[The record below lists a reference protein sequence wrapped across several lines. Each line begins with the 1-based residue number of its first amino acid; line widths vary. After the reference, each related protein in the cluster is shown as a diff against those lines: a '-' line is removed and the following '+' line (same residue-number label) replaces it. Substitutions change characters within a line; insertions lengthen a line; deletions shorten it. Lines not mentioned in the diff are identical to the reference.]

1 MALIQT
7 NCPDLKFIARG
18 KVRDIYEV
26 DEHSLLFVAT
36 DRISAFDVIM
46 KSGIAGKGKILTQIS
61 EFWFELLKETIP
73 NHTITCNIDQ
83 MPDSVQKYRDQL
95 QGRSML
101 VRKLRIL
108 PVEAIVRGYITGSA
122 MSEYKT
128 KGTVCDISLPSGL
141 VESQQLPEILF
152 TPSTK
157 AELGDHD
164 ENIHPDK
171 LAAIIGDRYSKE
183 VAAAS
188 LKIYKKASEYAQSK
202 GIIIADTKVEFG
214 VNEAGDLILADEVL
228 TPDSSRFWPAKE
240 YKAGKSQP
248 SFDKQYL
255 RDYLSS
261 INFDKKN
268 GVKLPQTVMDNTLS
282 KYIQVYKTLTGK
294 DPVL

>member
-1 MALIQT
+1 MAGFT
-7 NCPDLKFIARG
+7 F
-18 KVRDIYEV
+18 
-26 DEHSLLFVAT
+26 
-36 DRISAFDVIM
+36 
-46 KSGIAGKGKILTQIS
+46 
-61 EFWFELLKETIP
+61 
-73 NHTITCNIDQ
+73 
-83 MPDSVQKYRDQL
+83 
-95 QGRSML
+95 L
-101 VRKLRIL
+101 V
-108 PVEAIVRGYITGSA
+108 
-122 MSEYKT
+122 
-128 KGTVCDISLPSGL
+128 
-141 VESQQLPEILF
+141 
-152 TPSTK
+152 
-157 AELGDHD
+157 
-164 ENIHPDK
+164 
-171 LAAIIGDRYSKE
+171 AAIIGDRYSKE

-228 TPDSSRFWPAKE
+228 TPVIPIDSSRFWPAKE